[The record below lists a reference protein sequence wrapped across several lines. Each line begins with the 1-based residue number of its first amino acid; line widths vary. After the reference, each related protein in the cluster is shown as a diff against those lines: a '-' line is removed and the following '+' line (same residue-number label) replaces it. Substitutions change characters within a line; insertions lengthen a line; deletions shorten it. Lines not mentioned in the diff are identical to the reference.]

1 MARSTYIY
9 LVTADDAP
17 VAAFTVKWEMEWWI
31 AHNPG
36 TYKRFRMSD
45 GTYTD
50 REKRP
55 VEMADK

>member
-1 MARSTYIY
+1 
-9 LVTADDAP
+9 
-17 VAAFTVKWEMEWWI
+17 MEWWI